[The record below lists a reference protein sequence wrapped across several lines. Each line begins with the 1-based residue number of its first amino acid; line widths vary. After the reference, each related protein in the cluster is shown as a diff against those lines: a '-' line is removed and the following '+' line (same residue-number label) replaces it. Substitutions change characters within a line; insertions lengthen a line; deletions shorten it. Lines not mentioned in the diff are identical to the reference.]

1 MLNDDS
7 LKQREEYKSK
17 ETEGQDL
24 FPGTYQNVEANETL
38 GISKIHRK
46 ITLLSYESLNS
57 QNFVF
62 VFHLQHYET
71 QILVSES
78 NSFNFFPSLEK
89 EKWRIVVCSLYNI
102 YHNV

>member
-1 MLNDDS
+1 MDPSPCCYLFSLVNTTMLNDDS
-7 LKQREEYKSK
+7 LKQRGGCKSK

-46 ITLLSYESLNS
+46 ITLLSYESLSS

-71 QILVSES
+71 QILVSE
-78 NSFNFFPSLEK
+78 
-89 EKWRIVVCSLYNI
+89 
-102 YHNV
+102 